1 MTVAELKDI
10 LETYDEDL
18 EVVLVTLN
26 RNHYDIEVAIDDW
39 PKDWPGVQVVGIWHG
54 EKRD

>member
-26 RNHYDIEVAIDDW
+26 GNHYDIEVAIDDT
-39 PKDWPGVQVVGIWHG
+39 PHIYPGSPIVGIWHG